1 MATIIGSFI
10 GRGKKQEIG
19 QLGRVAF
26 KKFKAVEVEL
36 DIHVTIL
43 PVNEYA
49 SYEHEHQLEVN
60 LHLNNIYKKYILF
73 SGMNRTDMLL
83 VYLFICTA
91 LVGDQVEVEA
101 C

>member
-1 MATIIGSFI
+1 MGKNKRLGS
-10 GRGKKQEIG
+10 G
-19 QLGRVAF
+19 
-26 KKFKAVEVEL
+26 AVEL
-36 DIHVTIL
+36 SRNAKQWKLHDIHVTIL

-60 LHLNNIYKKYILF
+60 LHLNNIYKKYISF
-73 SGMNRTDMLL
+73 SDYFRTDMLL